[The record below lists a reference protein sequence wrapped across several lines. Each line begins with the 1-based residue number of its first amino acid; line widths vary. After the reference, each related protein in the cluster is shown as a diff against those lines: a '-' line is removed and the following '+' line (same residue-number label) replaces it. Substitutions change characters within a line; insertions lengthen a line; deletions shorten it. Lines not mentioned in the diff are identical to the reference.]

1 MSKITK
7 EELALVKEQ
16 QVELNKVLGTIGYLS
31 AQKHAELHKV
41 ATINEKINEQ
51 KEILEKKYGPININ
65 LEDGTYEKVE
75 TDEQ

>member
-7 EELALVKEQ
+7 EELALVKEK

-51 KEILEKKYGPININ
+51 KEILEKKYRPININ

-75 TDEQ
+75 TDE

>member
-1 MSKITK
+1 MRHRIEEK
-7 EELALVKEQ
+7 ELALVKEQ

-75 TDEQ
+75 TDE